1 MVLNYIWVGFFLIAF
16 IVALLKLAITGDTE
30 IFKTIIDAT
39 FVSSEKAVIGIA
51 LPLTGVMTL
60 WLGLM
65 NIGEKA
71 GAINFLSRIVG
82 PFFNK
87 LFPEIPKNHPA
98 SGQIMMNF
106 SANMLGLGN
115 AATPLGLKAMSSM
128 QELNPDKETASDAQI
143 MFLVLNTAGFTII
156 PLSIL
161 AQRAINHAADPSD
174 VFIPILI
181 ATYCSTL
188 IGLLTV
194 AIRQKINLLNRL
206 VLTWLV
212 GITAIVVGIVWY
224 FSTLQQNQIATI
236 SKISANIILFS
247 IIIAFILGAMRKK
260 VNVYNAFID
269 GAKTGFE
276 TTIKIIPYLVAM
288 LVGIAVF
295 RASGALDFIVNGVG
309 YAFSWLGFNTDFV
322 PALPVAFMKP
332 LSGSGSQSMMIS
344 MMETHGADSFV
355 GRLSCVFQGD
365 CRYYVL
371 YCCTLFWFCRY
382 KKHTVCCNSRFNS
395 RLGGRGRCHFYF
407 IFVFS
412 LTKKQRT
419 INSVFANF
427 TQRLSLPLLP
437 LKD

>member
-1 MVLNYIWVGFFLIAF
+1 MILNYIWIGFFIIAF
-16 IVALLKLAITGDTE
+16 AVALLKLIITGDTV

-39 FVSSEKAVIGIA
+39 FSSSEKAVIGIA

-82 PFFNK
+82 PLFNK

-128 QELNPDKETASDAQI
+128 QELNPNKETASDAQI

-194 AIRQKINLLNRL
+194 AIRQKINLLNKL

-212 GITAIVVGIVWY
+212 GITAAVVGIVWY
-224 FSTLQQNQIATI
+224 FSTLQQEQIAMI
-236 SKISANIILFS
+236 SKISANVILFS
-247 IIIAFILGAMRKK
+247 IIIAFILGALRKK

-295 RASGALDFIVNGVG
+295 RASGAMDYLVSGIGQLI
-309 YAFSWLGFNTDFV
+309 ALLGFNTDFV

-344 MMETHGADSFV
+344 MMETYGADSFV
-355 GRLSCVFQGD
+355 GRLSCVFQGAAD
-365 CRYYVL
+365 TTFYIVALYFGSVGIKNTRYAVTAGLIADLAGVTAAIFISY
-371 YCCTLFWFCRY
+371 LFF
-382 KKHTVCCNSRFNS
+382 H
-395 RLGGRGRCHFYF
+395 
-407 IFVFS
+407 
-412 LTKKQRT
+412 
-419 INSVFANF
+419 
-427 TQRLSLPLLP
+427 
-437 LKD
+437 

>member
-1 MVLNYIWVGFFLIAF
+1 MVLNYIWVGFFVIAF
-16 IVALLKLAITGDTE
+16 VVALLKLAITGDTE

-206 VLTWLV
+206 VLIWLV
-212 GITAIVVGIVWY
+212 GITAIVIGIVWY

-236 SKISANIILFS
+236 SKVSANVILFS
-247 IIIAFILGAMRKK
+247 IIIAFILGALRKK

-295 RASGALDFIVNGVG
+295 RASGALDFLVNGVG
-309 YAFSWLGFNTDFV
+309 SAFSMLGFNTDFV

-355 GRLSCVFQGD
+355 GKLSCVFQGAAD
-365 CRYYVL
+365 TTFYIVALYFGSVGIKNTRYAVTAGLIADLAGVVAAIFISY
-371 YCCTLFWFCRY
+371 LFF
-382 KKHTVCCNSRFNS
+382 H
-395 RLGGRGRCHFYF
+395 
-407 IFVFS
+407 
-412 LTKKQRT
+412 
-419 INSVFANF
+419 
-427 TQRLSLPLLP
+427 
-437 LKD
+437 